1 MLKNQ
6 HESWVNYYFQPYL
19 SSQLIFI
26 EVILASMK
34 GQRQWPL
41 SLCWG
46 SGSGIY
52 FLLSSFLLLLIPGQ
66 SSLFMDFRVFV
77 QVDGFATVEN
87 SLHASLFAVFSFTAV
102 MYFSLTAA
110 CRCSVLSHVITGKL
124 NTAEKGGGGGA
135 QCACM
140 TGTVFMLVSIQY
152 QYQRWYRYYRYLDR
166 STHLYHDD
174 KLLYL

>member
-6 HESWVNYYFQPYL
+6 HESWVNYYFQPCL
-19 SSQLIFI
+19 SYQLIFI

-34 GQRQWPL
+34 GLRQWPL

-52 FLLSSFLLLLIPGQ
+52 FLLSSFILLLVPGQ

-77 QVDGFATVEN
+77 QVDGFATAEN

-110 CRCSVLSHVITGKL
+110 CRCSVVSHVITGKL

-140 TGTVFMLVSIQY
+140 TGAVFMLVTFTHYAPQHLTIQLC
-152 QYQRWYRYYRYLDR
+152 RL
-166 STHLYHDD
+166 
-174 KLLYL
+174 